1 MFQTVC
7 EIDIEKIKKNYDNIT
22 IDYNKEKEVL
32 RLSFFKQN
40 HWQDEI
46 EIKLSEIYGR

>member
-7 EIDIEKIKKNYDNIT
+7 EIDIEQIIKNYDNIV

-32 RLSFFKQN
+32 RLSFFKEN

-46 EIKLSEIYGR
+46 EIKITNISK